1 MRGHRSEEGEFRIG
15 AFFARQKPPH
25 SLAAS
30 CRHAPPH
37 GAGHA
42 NSRPC
47 AIRPPRRPGTQTPLR
62 EGAGRSGAREYP
74 WGRFGPA
81 GDRTTA
87 GVVVDRE
94 PPATSRTGSR
104 CPAPDMT
111 RRKGHANSAAHPAA
125 ANPAA
130 RAGGGRGRSWLWRRH
145 PAVLVHRAAHCAR
158 PPADPA
164 EPERCCGDRPAGA
177 AMRDGDVRCA
187 RTRDD
192 GMHSVT
198 TARGGYDDPGVQV
211 CGRRRTVR
219 ARSASLSLAIACADW
234 RFRLKGRRRPD
245 SSGSRRTG

>member
-1 MRGHRSEEGEFRIG
+1 MRDRAAPEGRDPN
-15 AFFARQKPPH
+15 A
-25 SLAAS
+25 
-30 CRHAPPH
+30 
-37 GAGHA
+37 
-42 NSRPC
+42 
-47 AIRPPRRPGTQTPLR
+47 PPRRR
-62 EGAGRSGAREYP
+62 RAVRRAGISV
-74 WGRFGPA
+74 GRFGPA

-87 GVVVDRE
+87 DVVVDRE
-94 PPATSRTGSR
+94 PPATSRIGSR

-111 RRKGHANSAAHPAA
+111 RRKGPAKFGGA
-125 ANPAA
+125 SRGGEPRRPCRR
-130 RAGGGRGRSWLWRRH
+130 RAGAFMAAPSSCRPRSPGRAS
-145 PAVLVHRAAHCAR
+145 R
-158 PPADPA
+158 PPARLPTRQNRSDA
-164 EPERCCGDRPAGA
+164 RGDRPAGA

-198 TARGGYDDPGVQV
+198 TARGGYGNPGVQV